1 MKLLWQL
8 FSVFFNIGAFTIG
21 GGYAMVPL
29 IQRDVVQKNQ
39 WVKEEEFLDYLALA
53 QSAPGV
59 LAVNMAVAVGYRLK
73 GVAGVIAA
81 SLGAVLPSFIII
93 LIIASFWVDF
103 AKKPYVE
110 PFMRGARVA
119 VIALLANAAISTGRT
134 AVKSFKNWRGLL
146 ILVVVVIA
154 VAFLGIHPILGI
166 ILGGFAGYFFF
177 SRLKKEG

>member
-81 SLGAVLPSFIII
+81 SLGALFPPLESS
-93 LIIASFWVDF
+93 AWS
-103 AKKPYVE
+103 
-110 PFMRGARVA
+110 
-119 VIALLANAAISTGRT
+119 GR
-134 AVKSFKNWRGLL
+134 
-146 ILVVVVIA
+146 
-154 VAFLGIHPILGI
+154 H
-166 ILGGFAGYFFF
+166 
-177 SRLKKEG
+177 